1 MLELLG
7 AALVVFL
14 VIYYL
19 NRTTP

>member
-7 AALVVFL
+7 AALVIWL